1 MSDFQS
7 VPKASSKLIFTL
19 ERTCVK
25 NIMFGKLKQKRGLLF
40 WFPASEVQSFA
51 PANRETR
58 QTLKWRHPKYAID
71 IWQIDGLP
79 WVRDNFVS
87 KNFEEIVSLVK
98 FLNNIRWKICSQ
110 RRFLE
115 FLQNSSEF
123 VVATVLRNPIG
134 NLISLAEF
142 HIFVEFPPKTIL
154 GSSIMY
160 KFLWKRDRL
169 YWILGTALKIEAV
182 IHIVNICSCVDHFR
196 IDENLEWGS
205 FNELSLSH
213 SQGHS

>member
-1 MSDFQS
+1 MCQKHYVWGGEAKKVVSFFGSGHTKSNLLHLQGKGK
-7 VPKASSKLIFTL
+7 PSKYLNYGIPNMLLIFDKL
-19 ERTCVK
+19 PRVK
-25 NIMFGKLKQKRGLLF
+25 D
-40 WFPASEVQSFA
+40 
-51 PANRETR
+51 T
-58 QTLKWRHPKYAID
+58 
-71 IWQIDGLP
+71 
-79 WVRDNFVS
+79 FVS

-98 FLNNIRWKICSQ
+98 FSNNISWKISSQ

-160 KFLWKRDRL
+160 KFHWKRDSL
-169 YWILGTALKIEAV
+169 YWILGTVLKIEAV
-182 IHIVNICSCVDHFR
+182 
-196 IDENLEWGS
+196 
-205 FNELSLSH
+205 
-213 SQGHS
+213 GHSSWSYSMHGGNLAVTLITAENFVWWYFV

>member
-1 MSDFQS
+1 MLGSAKTNIPLLTLTS
-7 VPKASSKLIFTL
+7 WVKGTSSFVL
-19 ERTCVK
+19 R
-25 NIMFGKLKQKRGLLF
+25 NI
-40 WFPASEVQSFA
+40 WTA
-51 PANRETR
+51 P
-58 QTLKWRHPKYAID
+58 KWRHPKYTID

-79 WVRDNFVS
+79 WVRDNYVS

-154 GSSIMY
+154 ESSIMY
-160 KFLWKRDRL
+160 KILWKRDRL
-169 YWILGTALKIEAV
+169 YWILGTALKIEPV
-182 IHIVNICSCVDHFR
+182 IHTVIY
-196 IDENLEWGS
+196 
-205 FNELSLSH
+205 
-213 SQGHS
+213 GHALINSGLMKI